1 MEFCCWHQFA
11 YQGKACLTMQLA
23 PAAAMHQAY
32 TQLVDRVGVL
42 LMPIWS
48 LYIAW
53 WLHTVTATKHVKSLL
68 LVS

>member
-1 MEFCCWHQFA
+1 
-11 YQGKACLTMQLA
+11 MQLA